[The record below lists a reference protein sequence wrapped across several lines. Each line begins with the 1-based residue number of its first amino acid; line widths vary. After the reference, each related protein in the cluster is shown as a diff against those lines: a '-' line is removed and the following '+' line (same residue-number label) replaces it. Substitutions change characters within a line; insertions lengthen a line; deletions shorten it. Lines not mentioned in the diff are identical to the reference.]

1 MVAAATSKKLI
12 PFPLNDEVL
21 IEEIPRETG
30 LIVIPDGAD
39 AGPTLG
45 RVVAVGPG
53 KWENGAYTKVCV
65 EKGDIVAMFASGPF
79 VEVPLCGKEYKIVR
93 SVYLKCKVVEVE

>member
-39 AGPTLG
+39 AGPTFG

-65 EKGDIVAMFASGPF
+65 EKGDIVALFGGPF
-79 VEVPLCGKEYKIVR
+79 VEVPLCGKEYKIIR
-93 SVYLKCKVVEVE
+93 SVYLKCKVVEAE

>member
-1 MVAAATSKKLI
+1 MVAAATTKKLI
-12 PFPLNDEVL
+12 PVPLNDEVL
-21 IEEIPRETG
+21 IEEIPRDTG

-39 AGPTLG
+39 AGPTFG

-53 KWENGAYTKVCV
+53 KWENGAYSKVCV
-65 EKGDIVAMFASGPF
+65 EPGDTVAMFANGPI

-93 SVYLKCKVVEVE
+93 SVYLKCKVVEG

>member
-1 MVAAATSKKLI
+1 MVAAARTKKLV
-12 PFPLNDEVL
+12 PVPLNDQVL
-21 IEEIPRETG
+21 IEELPRETG

-53 KWENGAYTKVCV
+53 RWENGARVPIGV
-65 EKGDIVAMFASGPF
+65 ETGEVVAMFADHPF
-79 VEVPLCGKEYKIVR
+79 IEVPLCGKEYRIIR
-93 SVYLKCKVVEVE
+93 SVYLKCKIVEAE